1 MLEDDCS
8 VAHIAI
14 KAIGDDGT
22 KENVVIRE
30 YKIDR
35 RTVKVNSEVAK
46 LRDLKGNVAYE
57 VFLYLE
63 YSEKMLLELII
74 Y

>member
-1 MLEDDCS
+1 MMEL
-8 VAHIAI
+8 
-14 KAIGDDGT
+14 K
-22 KENVVIRE
+22 
-30 YKIDR
+30 KIDR